1 MCGFAQTVSIEFSF
15 VEKCG
20 VPMGI
25 SPWRFCA
32 PFLLSTGCFLALS
45 ISLCGQDAHSIRGF
59 AGPRVE
65 AERQL
70 EQKLRTIPDPSHAES
85 NLRHITSEPHMAGT
99 EASHRLAEWLRDQY
113 RSYGFDAEI
122 VTYSAWLGLPRE
134 VSLELV
140 TPEKKKLATPEQ
152 SYEADKDTSNTN
164 AVGAFNAFSPSGDV
178 RAPVIYVNYGTQED
192 YRALAAIGIS
202 VEGKIAL
209 ARYGRCYRGIKT
221 KLAEE
226 HKALGLVIY
235 SDPGDDGYAQGDV
248 FPTGPWRP
256 MSGIQRGS
264 VEYTEIYPGD
274 PLTSGVAA
282 TRGAKRV
289 TPAEATN
296 LPHIPTLPINAQDAA
311 AILADMGGVHVP
323 RGWQGGLPFTYHV
336 GSDYATLHM
345 KVAVDYQQRPIYDV
359 IAKLHGTSDG
369 EWVVLGNHHDA
380 WVYGAVDPGSGTA
393 AMLETARALGE
404 LARSGWKPRRTIV
417 MCEWDGEEPGLIGS
431 TEYVEANLAELQAKA
446 VAYVNTDVGVA
457 GPNFS
462 GSGTP
467 SLKELIRDA
476 AREVQDPTGSRSV
489 YDVWLE
495 HSTNSEGQFNG
506 AAHLTPKVEASG
518 DAPLG
523 DLGAGSDFCAFFDHA
538 GIPSLDM
545 GFIGDYGVYH
555 SIYDDF
561 FWMKTFGDPTFAYHA
576 TLAKMLGTVTLRLD
590 EADVLPFDYPAYAVE
605 ISRAANGVT
614 TRAQE
619 SGVTNEKLKSVVEAS
634 TQLTM
639 SATRASAALQKAR
652 GTLAPAVQER
662 INRELVQ
669 IEQSLLEPRGLTD
682 RPWYKHTIYAPGS
695 YAGYSAELLPGLSE
709 ALDKMDRAAIDRE
722 AEALAA
728 ALQRASARLEMVTR
742 LASSPK

>member
-1 MCGFAQTVSIEFSF
+1 
-15 VEKCG
+15 
-20 VPMGI
+20 MGI
-25 SPWRFCA
+25 LWWRVCA
-32 PFLLSTGCFLALS
+32 ATLMSSGSLFFGSSLLHA
-45 ISLCGQDAHSIRGF
+45 QEAHPIRGF
-59 AGPRVE
+59 TAPRVE

-70 EQKLRTIPDPSHAES
+70 EQKLRTIPDAAHAES

-99 EASHRLAEWLRDQY
+99 EGSHRLAEWLRDQY

-140 TPEKKKLATPEQ
+140 TPEKKKLATPER
-152 SYEADKDTSNTN
+152 SYEQDKDTFNAN

-178 RAPVIYVNYGTQED
+178 TAPVVYVNYGTQED

-282 TRGAKRV
+282 TRGAKRI

-323 RGWQGGLPFTYHV
+323 RSWQGGLPFTYHV

-359 IAKLHGTSDG
+359 IAKLRGTPDG
-369 EWVVLGNHHDA
+369 EWVMLGNHHDA

-431 TEYVEANLAELQAKA
+431 TEFVEANLAELQAKA
-446 VAYVNTDVGVA
+446 VAYINTDVGVA

-495 HSTNSEGQFNG
+495 HSSNPDGQFSG
-506 AAHLTPKVEASG
+506 AAHLTPKAEPSAE
-518 DAPLG
+518 APLG

-545 GFIGDYGVYH
+545 GFVGDYGVYH

-576 TLAKMLGTVTLRLD
+576 TLAKLLGTVTLRLD
-590 EADVLPFDYPAYAVE
+590 EADVLPFDYSAYAWE
-605 ISRAANGVT
+605 ISRAANGMT
-614 TRAQE
+614 SRAQE
-619 SGVTNEKLKSVVEAS
+619 AGVTNEKVKSVVDAS

-639 SATRASAALQKAR
+639 SATRASAALQKAH
-652 GTLAPAVQER
+652 GSLAPAVEDR

-669 IEQSLLEPRGLTD
+669 IEQSLLEPSGLTN
-682 RPWYKHTIYAPGS
+682 RTWYKHTIYAPGS
-695 YAGYSAELLPGLSE
+695 YAGYAAELMPGLSE
-709 ALDKMDRAAIDRE
+709 ALDRMDRAAIDRE
-722 AEALAA
+722 AGALAA
-728 ALQRASARLEMVTR
+728 ALQRASDRLEMVAR
-742 LASSPK
+742 LASASK

>member
-1 MCGFAQTVSIEFSF
+1 
-15 VEKCG
+15 
-20 VPMGI
+20 MGI
-25 SPWRFCA
+25 SRRRVCA
-32 PFLLSTGCFLALS
+32 AVMLVSGLLVGPVLLRAQETHA
-45 ISLCGQDAHSIRGF
+45 IRGF
-59 AGPRVE
+59 TKPRVE
-65 AERQL
+65 PEREL
-70 EQKLRTIPDPSHAES
+70 EQKLRTIPDPAHAES

-99 EASHRLAEWLRDQY
+99 EGSHRLAEWLRDQY
-113 RSYGFDAEI
+113 RSYGFDADI

-140 TPEKKKLATPEQ
+140 TPEKKKLATPERP
-152 SYEADKDTSNTN
+152 YEVDKDSANPN
-164 AVGAFNAFSPSGDV
+164 AVGAFNAFSPSGEV
-178 RAPVIYVNYGTQED
+178 TAPVVYVNYGTQED
-192 YRALAAIGIS
+192 YRALASMGIS

-226 HKALGLVIY
+226 HKAVGVVIY

-274 PLTSGVAA
+274 PLTSGVGA

-289 TPAEATN
+289 TPAEAKN
-296 LPHIPTLPINAQDAA
+296 LAHIPTLPINAQDAA

-323 RGWQGGLPFTYHV
+323 RGWQGGLPFTYHM
-336 GSDYATLHM
+336 GSEYATLRM
-345 KVAVDYQQRPIYDV
+345 KVEVDYQQRPIYDV
-359 IAKLHGTSDG
+359 VAKLHGTADN
-369 EWVVLGNHHDA
+369 EWVMLGNHHDA

-404 LARSGWKPRRTIV
+404 LAKAGWKPRRTIV

-431 TEYVEANLAELQAKA
+431 TEFVEAHLAELQEKA
-446 VAYVNTDVGVA
+446 VAYINTDVGVA

-476 AREVQDPTGSRSV
+476 ARDVPDPTGARSV

-495 HSTNSEGQFNG
+495 HANNSEGQFSG
-506 AAHLTPKVEASG
+506 AARLTPKAEPTA

-561 FWMKTFGDPTFAYHA
+561 YWMKTFGDPTFAYHA
-576 TLAKMLGTVTLRLD
+576 TLAKLLGTVTLRLD
-590 EADVLPFDYPAYAVE
+590 EADVLPFDYPAYAWE
-605 ISRAANGVT
+605 ISRTANAMSS
-614 TRAQE
+614 RAQE
-619 SGVTNEKLKSVVEAS
+619 AGVANEKLKAVVEAS
-634 TQLTM
+634 SQLTM
-639 SATRASAALQKAR
+639 AATHASAALQSAH
-652 GTLAPAVQER
+652 GSIAPAVQDR
-662 INRELVQ
+662 INRELVET
-669 IEQSLLEPRGLTD
+669 EQSLLNPAGLTN

-695 YAGYSAELLPGLSE
+695 YAGYAAELMPGLSE
-709 ALDKMDRAAIDRE
+709 ALDRMDRAAIDRE
-722 AEALAA
+722 AEALTA
-728 ALQRASARLEMVTR
+728 ALQRASARLEMVAR
-742 LASSPK
+742 LAASPAR

>member
-1 MCGFAQTVSIEFSF
+1 
-15 VEKCG
+15 
-20 VPMGI
+20 
-25 SPWRFCA
+25 
-32 PFLLSTGCFLALS
+32 
-45 ISLCGQDAHSIRGF
+45 
-59 AGPRVE
+59 
-65 AERQL
+65 
-70 EQKLRTIPDPSHAES
+70 
-85 NLRHITSEPHMAGT
+85 
-99 EASHRLAEWLRDQY
+99 
-113 RSYGFDAEI
+113 
-122 VTYSAWLGLPRE
+122 
-134 VSLELV
+134 
-140 TPEKKKLATPEQ
+140 
-152 SYEADKDTSNTN
+152 
-164 AVGAFNAFSPSGDV
+164 
-178 RAPVIYVNYGTQED
+178 
-192 YRALAAIGIS
+192 
-202 VEGKIAL
+202 
-209 ARYGRCYRGIKT
+209 
-221 KLAEE
+221 LAEE

-282 TRGAKRV
+282 TRGAKRI

-323 RGWQGGLPFTYHV
+323 RSWQGGLPFTYHV

-345 KVAVDYQQRPIYDV
+345 KVAVDYQQRAIYDV
-359 IAKLHGTSDG
+359 IAKLRGTSDG
-369 EWVVLGNHHDA
+369 EWVMLGNHHDA

-431 TEYVEANLAELQAKA
+431 TEFVEANLAELQAKA
-446 VAYVNTDVGVA
+446 VAYINTDVGVA

-476 AREVQDPTGSRSV
+476 ARDVQDPTGSRSV

-495 HSTNSEGQFNG
+495 HSSNSEGQFSG
-506 AAHLTPKVEASG
+506 AARLTAKADPSG
-518 DAPLG
+518 EAPLG

-545 GFIGDYGVYH
+545 GFTGDYGVYH

-576 TLAKMLGTVTLRLD
+576 TLAKLLGTVTLRLD
-590 EADVLPFDYPAYAVE
+590 EADVLPFDYPAYAWE
-605 ISRAANGVT
+605 ISRAANGMM

-619 SGVTNEKLKSVVEAS
+619 AGVTNEKLKSVVDGS
-634 TQLTM
+634 TELTM
-639 SATRASAALQKAR
+639 SATRVSAALQKAH
-652 GTLAPAVQER
+652 GSLAPAVEER

-669 IEQSLLEPRGLTD
+669 VEQSLLEPGGLTN
-682 RPWYKHTIYAPGS
+682 RAWYKHTIYAPGS

-709 ALDKMDRAAIDRE
+709 ALDKMDRVAIDRE

-728 ALQRASARLEMVTR
+728 ALQRASVRLEMVAR
-742 LASSPK
+742 LASTSK

>member
-1 MCGFAQTVSIEFSF
+1 
-15 VEKCG
+15 
-20 VPMGI
+20 MGI
-25 SPWRFCA
+25 SQRRVCA
-32 PFLLSTGCFLALS
+32 AVMLVSGLLVGPILLRAQETHA
-45 ISLCGQDAHSIRGF
+45 IRGF
-59 AGPRVE
+59 TKPRVE
-65 AERQL
+65 PEREL
-70 EQKLRTIPDPSHAES
+70 EQKLRTFPDPAHAES

-99 EASHRLAEWLRDQY
+99 EGSHRLAEWLRDQY

-122 VTYSAWLGLPRE
+122 VTYSAWLGMPRE

-140 TPEKKKLATPEQ
+140 TPERKKLATPEQ
-152 SYEADKDTSNTN
+152 AYSVDPDTSNPN
-164 AVGAFNAFSPSGDV
+164 AVGAFNAYSPSGDV
-178 RAPVIYVNYGTQED
+178 TAPVVYVNYGTQED
-192 YRALAAIGIS
+192 YRALAAMGIS

-209 ARYGRCYRGIKT
+209 ARYGHCYRGIKT

-226 HKALGLVIY
+226 HKAVGVVIY
-235 SDPGDDGYAQGDV
+235 SDPEDDGYAQGDV
-248 FPTGPWRP
+248 FPKGPWRP

-282 TRGAKRV
+282 TRGAKRI

-296 LPHIPTLPINAQDAA
+296 LSRIPTLPINAQDAA
-311 AILADMGGVHVP
+311 VILASMGGMHVP
-323 RGWQGGLPFTYHV
+323 RSWQGGLPFTYHM
-336 GSDYATLHM
+336 GPGDATLHM

-359 IAKLHGTSDG
+359 IAKLRGTSDN

-393 AMLETARALGE
+393 SMLEAARALGE
-404 LARSGWKPRRTIV
+404 LARGGWKPRRTIV

-431 TEYVEANLAELQAKA
+431 TEFVEANLAELQAKA
-446 VAYVNTDVGVA
+446 VTYINTDVGVA

-495 HSTNSEGQFNG
+495 RVANPENQFSG
-506 AAHLTPKVEASG
+506 VPRLTPKTEPSG

-545 GFIGDYGVYH
+545 GFTGDYGVYH
-555 SIYDDF
+555 SLYDDF

-576 TLAKMLGTVTLRLD
+576 ALARILGVMALRLD
-590 EADVLPFDYPAYAVE
+590 EADVLPFDYPAYAWE
-605 ISRAANGVT
+605 ISRAANGVI

-619 SGVTNEKLKSVVEAS
+619 AGIMSEKLKAVVDAS
-634 TQLTM
+634 TQLTA
-639 SATRASAALQKAR
+639 SATRASQALQKAH
-652 GTLAPAVQER
+652 GSLAAAKQNQ
-662 INRELVQ
+662 INRELVL
-669 IEQSLLEPRGLTD
+669 IEQSLLEPDGLTN

-695 YAGYSAELLPGLSE
+695 YAGYAAELLPGLNE
-709 ALDKMDRAAIDRE
+709 ALESMDRAAIDHE
-722 AEALAA
+722 ADALAA
-728 ALQRASARLEMVTR
+728 ALRRASSRLDEITS
-742 LASSPK
+742 LASSSR